1 MTREANHDQKIRC
14 NFHHAFFIPL
24 ALASTANAD
33 SIYMQVSDI
42 KGESKVRGYENWIEL
57 NGFSFSVSKVVSS
70 KGGGGG
76 AGKATFN
83 DIKIQKYMDLSSTAL
98 ISNAATGKTIKT
110 VVIDEVRDTGE
121 EDYVATKYTLTDVM
135 VSSFNQ
141 NHATGED
148 SETGVEEITLNYAKI
163 TVDYNAVLANGKP
176 GSKTKFSWDVAANR
190 AL

>member
-1 MTREANHDQKIRC
+1 ML
-14 NFHHAFFIPL
+14 FFIPL

-70 KGGGGG
+70 KGG

-110 VVIDEVRDTGE
+110 VVIDVVRDTGE
-121 EDYVATKYTLTDVM
+121 DDYVVTKYTLSDVL

-141 NHATGED
+141 AHSTGED
-148 SETGVEEITLNYAKI
+148 SETGVEEITLNYSKI
-163 TVDYNAVLANGKP
+163 VVTYTPVQANGKP
-176 GSKTKFSWDVAANR
+176 GAQTKFSWDIAANR
-190 AL
+190 AM